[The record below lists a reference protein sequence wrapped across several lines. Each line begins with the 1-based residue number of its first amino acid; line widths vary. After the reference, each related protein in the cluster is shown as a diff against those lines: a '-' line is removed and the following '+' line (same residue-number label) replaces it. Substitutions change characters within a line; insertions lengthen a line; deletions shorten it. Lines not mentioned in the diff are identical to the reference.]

1 MTFEVGSVYTLSA
14 TQEVGGDFV
23 LSDGE
28 EIIVLPKEEVK
39 GHIKPGDEIPVFIY
53 QNKKNEM
60 IATMHV
66 PHVTSD
72 TYDWAEVV
80 DGVRGLGVF
89 VTIGSK
95 QDVLVSSDYLPLLEK
110 VWPKKGDELFV
121 TLETDKKGR
130 LLARPAT
137 ETVVEDS
144 FKKAPPELKGS
155 AIEGRV
161 YRSTKVGSFII
172 TESGYRGFIHF
183 TERKVE
189 PRLGEWVEG
198 RIIDVKEDGSI
209 NVTLRP
215 VKEAV
220 LSDDAE
226 DIFNYLIR
234 TGGEMPFTD
243 KSDPEKIRETFNIS
257 KASFKRGIGRL
268 MKEGK
273 VTQKDGVTKVVTEEK
288 GDE

>member
-1 MTFEVGSVYTLSA
+1 MTFETGMIYKLTA

-28 EIIVLPKEEVK
+28 EIVVLPKEEVK
-39 GHIKPGDEIPVFIY
+39 GHLAPGDELSVFIY
-53 QNKKNEM
+53 QNKKGE
-60 IATMHV
+60 IVATMDL
-66 PHVTSD
+66 PHITAEN
-72 TYDWAEVV
+72 YDWAQVV
-80 DGVRGLGVF
+80 DKVKGLGVF
-89 VTIGSK
+89 VEIGLK
-95 QDVLVSSDYLPLLEK
+95 QDVLVSSDYLPLIEK
-110 VWPKKGDELFV
+110 VWPENGDELFV

-144 FKKAPPELKGS
+144 FKKAPAELKGS
-155 AIEGRV
+155 VIDGRV

-172 TESGYRGFIHF
+172 TESGYRGFIHYM
-183 TERKVE
+183 ERKVE

-198 RIIDVKEDGSI
+198 RIIDVKEDGSL

-215 VKEAV
+215 VKETV
-220 LSDDAE
+220 LDDDAD

-243 KSDPEKIRETFNIS
+243 KSDPDAIREEFKIS
-257 KASFKRGIGRL
+257 KAAFKRALGRL

-273 VTQKDGVTKVVTEEK
+273 VVQKEGRTLVSK
-288 GDE
+288 DEN

>member
-1 MTFEVGSVYTLSA
+1 MIYNLTA

-28 EIIVLPKEEVK
+28 EIVVLPKEEVK
-39 GHIKPGDEIPVFIY
+39 GPLAPGDELSVFIY
-53 QNKKNEM
+53 QNKKGEVV
-60 IATMHV
+60 ATMDL
-66 PHVTSD
+66 PHITAE
-72 TYDWAEVV
+72 TYDWAQVV
-80 DGVRGLGVF
+80 DKVSGLGVF
-89 VTIGSK
+89 VEIGLK
-95 QDVLVSSDYLPLLEK
+95 QDVLVSSDYLPLIEK
-110 VWPKKGDELFV
+110 VWPEKGDELFV

-144 FKKAPPELKGS
+144 FKKAPAELKGS
-155 AIEGRV
+155 AIDGRV

-172 TESGYRGFIHF
+172 TESGYRGFIHYM
-183 TERKVE
+183 ERKVE

-198 RIIDVKEDGSI
+198 RIIDVKEDGSL

-215 VKEAV
+215 VKETV
-220 LSDDAE
+220 LDDDAE

-243 KSDPEKIRETFNIS
+243 KSDPDAIREEFKIS
-257 KASFKRGIGRL
+257 KAAFKRALGRL

-273 VTQKDGVTKVVTEEK
+273 VVQKEGRTLVSK
-288 GDE
+288 DEN